1 MPRIKL
7 QLPEEFVFST
17 EIPVRISDINYGGH
31 LGNDSVLS
39 IIHEARLQFLK
50 HFGYSEMD
58 VEGAGIIMSD
68 SVIIYKSEGFYG
80 DILTVEVTAGEFNN
94 CGCDIFYRIT
104 NKKTEKEVVRAKTG
118 IVFFD
123 YKNRSISHIPD
134 KFKKLFYPG

>member
-68 SVIIYKSEGFYG
+68 SVIVYKNEGFYG
-80 DILTVEVTAGEFNN
+80 DLLTVEVTVGDFNN

-104 NKKTEKEVVRAKTG
+104 NKKNQKEVVRAKTG

-123 YKNRSISHIPD
+123 YKNRKISNVPD
-134 KFKKLFYPG
+134 KFKKLF